1 MGALST
7 REVIGSILIVI
18 LSVVTLSACGG
29 DDAKPSTTPTPIGTQ
44 TAGQTDVCPLLTFS
58 EVSAAVGET
67 IADRAATTPPV
78 RHEIAQGL
86 EADLSACSY
95 QSLTTGTYVELD
107 LSEAKGQSAKIKL
120 YTQTVCQ
127 GKDEIVGLGDFGCW
141 FSSDHRE
148 IKLAKNGAHV
158 DIKSGTAS
166 GATLQSLAD
175 KVVARLP

>member
-1 MGALST
+1 MGALRT

-18 LSVVTLSACGG
+18 LSVVTLSCSG
-29 DDAKPSTTPTPIGTQ
+29 DDAKPSATGTPIGSQ
-44 TAGQTDVCPLLTFS
+44 SAGQTDVCPLLTFS
-58 EVSAAVGET
+58 EVSAALGET

-127 GKDEIVGLGDFGCW
+127 GKDEIAGLGDFACW
-141 FSSDHRE
+141 FSSAHRE
-148 IKLAKNGAHV
+148 IKLSKNGAHI
-158 DIKSGTAS
+158 DLKSGTAS
-166 GATLQSLAD
+166 GSTLQTLAD